1 MQQNITEK
9 NAIDNFYDF
18 FVNTTINQNKV
29 LDFDILYGDG
39 SRWKNYKNEC
49 FAVYNCLKDIIEKN
63 KLIK

>member
-1 MQQNITEK
+1 MQQNIMQQNT
-9 NAIDNFYDF
+9 IDDFYDF

-39 SRWKNYKNEC
+39 SRWKNQKNEC
-49 FAVYNCLKDIIEKN
+49 FTVYSCLKNIIEQN